1 MARYLGPRF
10 KKCRSLGLNVFGHPK
25 AMNRAQATPAR
36 DSKKL
41 SAYGKQLLEKQRLK
55 FYYGILEK
63 QMVLYFKRAQ
73 KSKIPGD
80 AVIVALETRL
90 DNVAYRLGFAE
101 SLAQARQMVVHGHI
115 TLNGRKTTIPSHPV
129 IQGST
134 VALSQLAL
142 KSQALKKIYDSKV
155 ITLPY
160 LERSESD
167 YSGVLL
173 RNPDR
178 NEVPIEI
185 QTHLVVEYYAM

>member
-25 AMNRAQATPAR
+25 AMDRAQATTAR
-36 DSKKL
+36 DAKKL

-63 QMVLYFKRAQ
+63 QMVLYFKKAQ
-73 KSKIPGD
+73 KSKMPGD
-80 AVIVALETRL
+80 AVVIALETRL
-90 DNVAYRLGFAE
+90 DNVVYRLGFAH

-115 TLNGRKTTIPSHPV
+115 TLNQRKTTIPSHPV
-129 IQGST
+129 LVGSK

-142 KSQALKKIYDSKV
+142 KSQALKRIYESKWS
-155 ITLPY
+155 TSPY

-167 YSGVLL
+167 YSGMLL
-173 RNPDR
+173 RIPDR
-178 NEVPIEI
+178 KEIPIEI